1 VRSTRR
7 SGRAVKFWMVSAKI
21 LPLPT
26 SVMTLSGVMIVV
38 PNRPSSCTVPV
49 MPPICTKSPT
59 LNGRSTSMNAPAAKL
74 PSMPLQA
81 APIATPAPA
90 SIAATEVVWMPK

>member
-1 VRSTRR
+1 
-7 SGRAVKFWMVSAKI
+7 M
-21 LPLPT
+21 
-26 SVMTLSGVMIVV
+26 VV

-49 MPPICTKSPT
+49 TPAMLTKSPT

-90 SIAATEVVWMPK
+90 SIAAMEVVWMPKYPRMPRTRAMFSATLMIEPR